1 MYNTLRERKRERER
15 ERERKSVRK
24 GQDKLV
30 FEVKTGKYFSLK
42 LAI

>member
-1 MYNTLRERKRERER
+1 MIEKECVQYLEREK